1 MSKMTSSYS
10 ATMIGHGKSDHDR
23 HQEVRRN
30 FRDES
35 NSILKRLESHHHSH
49 RQKIMQVQYPDTI
62 KKLCGGGGQQRA
74 TGPGSSS
81 SSTTLSAAGNS
92 AIATAQ
98 SRKVLREAEF
108 MQQNTQNLKSEYGM
122 NNRKLRYNRGNASEA
137 VVSNIMQGGGP
148 DVVDPVFP
156 QGATHYQCLALTN
169 KLSMPDASVMPPEVA
184 RPRRWLGDDRG
195 WE

>member
-1 MSKMTSSYS
+1 
-10 ATMIGHGKSDHDR
+10 MIGHGKSDHER
-23 HQEVRRN
+23 HQAVSRN

-35 NSILKRLESHHHSH
+35 SSILKRLESHHHSH

-62 KKLCGGGGQQRA
+62 KKLCRGGGVGGGQQRA
-74 TGPGSSS
+74 AG
-81 SSTTLSAAGNS
+81 AGNS
-92 AIATAQ
+92 AIASAQ
-98 SRKVLREAEF
+98 SRKVLREGEF

-169 KLSMPDASVMPPEVA
+169 KLSMPDANVMPPEVA

-195 WE
+195 W